1 MIKNIKYKLL
11 YGFLFCVLTLS
22 AQINWPSYTMVST
35 NFYLHSL
42 VNSTA
47 FVYGGL
53 YSSDSCYVK
62 ILNQSNALLKE
73 NSSAFQIIRPSQKI
87 YHQWQTKDTFQ
98 FIDVACFDEE
108 SLTVLENSFVLK
120 QYHGT
125 VLYKRP
131 ISLSLRIKTTLNEI
145 TLLLTNENVKFISFL
160 PPHVQ
165 AINFVERSNHRV
177 SQFSPNFP
185 NASLLTGKG
194 VSLGEW
200 DGGDIGRHID
210 FDSRLTVVKKLG
222 INSHATHVGGTMA
235 GAGNLEPDARG
246 MAPEAKIFSWDFNG
260 DIPIEMDTCQPKY
273 GFQITQNSYGYWTNN
288 CIDFALYDITST
300 DMDRLSNKRQDL
312 LHVFAAGNSRGMN
325 CVSGGYKTILPGFQ
339 SAKNTL
345 SVAAVNSTDGDSYFS
360 CAGPTQDGRFKPEIS
375 AVGVNVYSTQN
386 NNTYS
391 GGWNG
396 TSMATPG
403 ASGSI
408 ALLYEKFKAKYNV
421 FPSNFLAK
429 NIISNS
435 ADDIGNAGPDYYFGF
450 GRINGQTAV
459 NLIDSGFWNIDSVA
473 NNNSYLDTIYLPT
486 NLNELRVMLTWN
498 DIEVNPSSSPIL
510 VNDLDLTITDSL
522 GNVFQPW
529 WCNPSLPS
537 ALAIRKRDSINNIE
551 QVTIKNPN
559 RGRYIISVFGKK
571 IPLGKQAFAITWL
584 KEPKKLSVTYPNGG
598 ESMLSPSTAAK
609 AQIIRWDNFGVSGNY
624 KLEFSKDSGL
634 SWQAIASNVPNA
646 QRYYVWQTLA
656 DTITTG
662 RALIRIS
669 NGTIADVSDNVFS
682 IASPI
687 TGLNTLACDSQLYLR
702 WTAMPKT
709 AFYTVY
715 QMKNGK
721 MQAIG
726 TTKDSA
732 FLVTKLNNTNLYWF
746 SVSRRTTNG
755 AESMRCRAISGTPT
769 NTNFPPRITLQPK
782 DTSTCYTNIFFLKSK
797 ATGTNPITATWE
809 YSKNNGT
816 TWSAIGNAI
825 DSINCKLYVSDFSYW
840 VRRSYKNVCLAPV
853 YSRSASV
860 KLDSNLVVNFYNKDT
875 TVCFASTIKDSIK
888 VKSKVPAKITWYND
902 SASASIVLQKG
913 TSNTYTTTI
922 KRPLAIWAEV
932 SNLCGITKS
941 KDLTKSAKLNGRNDY
956 SLFPVPSITAV
967 DTLRA
972 CVGETISLGPTLSGG
987 RPGFQKLLIKTE
999 DSTYLQNSISK
1010 KIIKNQVI
1018 KFYYF
1023 DNCYPDTIT
1032 KSVYIKMYQ
1041 PLNLSIIKD
1050 STICY
1055 NTKGTIKAQ
1064 PSGGN
1069 GSYTYLWKD
1078 LGASVKIR
1086 NMTLTTTQRFYLTL
1100 TDNCTEKSVSDSVL
1114 ITVLPPLSIVLRAN
1128 KDTICN
1134 GTSVNLSMYPDGGRV
1149 GTRTITWKNNQLSG
1163 TNPSIILKQST
1174 WLPVTLSDGCSPAKT
1189 DSIFVFVREP
1199 LSIKIDKIDTLCHA
1213 KSVTLKAQVSGGI
1226 SQQSIVT
1233 WSPLSKTG
1241 TTVSYLPLNTKLIK
1255 ATVSDACTVP
1265 TASDSV
1271 LVNVYQPLAL
1281 IMTQDTSTCFGKALK
1296 LTAQYKGGK
1305 TNTQHFYW
1313 NQFKTNSILVDSF
1326 KTATYHIDLKDAC
1339 ADSLSSD
1346 VLVTVGQK
1354 LGISPSVI
1362 KKCSYDDQLVNFTV
1376 NSTYPSTLTW
1386 DRLPSGKT
1394 QLFKDQLST
1403 QYTAIINDG
1412 CSDTS
1417 HFILPVYVSD
1427 FSKNN
1432 FSINSVILKKTALKL
1447 DINSFDNYIDWGDGQ
1462 LTKESD
1468 SLATHTYNNYGRFN
1482 ICKIQRDSINC
1493 SDTICQLLM
1502 NDDPISFKN
1511 YQISLYPNPVKDVL
1525 YLNLNQLAGEIKL
1538 SITDAIGKLIIKNQ
1552 KLYPPYEDYAINLIG
1567 IASGV
1572 YTLKLVVNG
1581 ETFTAK
1587 FVKLGQ

>member
-1 MIKNIKYKLL
+1 MIKNIKNKLL
-11 YGFLFCVLTLS
+11 FGFLLCALTLS
-22 AQINWPSYTMVST
+22 AQAKWPSYTMVST
-35 NFYLHSL
+35 NFYLQSL

-47 FVYGGL
+47 FVYSGL

-62 ILNQSNALLKE
+62 VLNQSSPLLKE
-73 NSSAFQIIRPSQKI
+73 NSGAFQIILPSQKI
-87 YHQWQTKDTFQ
+87 NRQWQTKDSFQ
-98 FIDVACFDEE
+98 FINIACFDDE
-108 SLTVLENSFVLK
+108 SLTALENLFVLK
-120 QYHGT
+120 QYQGN
-125 VLYKRP
+125 VLYRRP
-131 ISLSLRIKTTLNEI
+131 TSMSLRIKTTLNEI

-165 AINFVERSNHRV
+165 EINFVERSNHRV
-177 SQFSPNFP
+177 SQFAPNFP

-194 VSLGEW
+194 VSLAEW

-246 MAPEAKIFSWDFNG
+246 MAPESKIFSWDFNG
-260 DIPIEMDTCQPKY
+260 DIPVEMDTCKTKFGY
-273 GFQITQNSYGYWTNN
+273 SITQNSYGYWTNN
-288 CIDFALYDITST
+288 CIDFALYDVTST
-300 DMDRLSNKRQDL
+300 DMDRLSNKYQDL

-345 SVAAVNSTDGDSYFS
+345 SVAAVNSADGDSYFS

-375 AVGVNVYSTQN
+375 AVGVNVYSTQDN
-386 NNTYS
+386 NNYS

-403 ASGSI
+403 ASGTI
-408 ALLYEKFKAKYNV
+408 ALLYEKFKAKHNV
-421 FPSNFLAK
+421 FPINFLAK

-435 ADDIGNAGPDYYFGF
+435 ADDIGNVGPDYYFGY

-473 NNNSYLDTIYLPT
+473 NNNSYLDTLYLPS
-486 NLNELRVMLTWN
+486 NFNELRVMLTWN

-522 GNVFQPW
+522 GNVYQPW
-529 WCNPSLPS
+529 SCNPSLPS
-537 ALAIRKRDSINNIE
+537 SLAIRKRDSINNIE
-551 QVTIKNPN
+551 QVAIKNPN
-559 RGRYIISVFGKK
+559 RGRYIIRVFGKK
-571 IPLGKQAFAITWL
+571 VPIGKQAFAITWL

-598 ESMLSPSTAAK
+598 ESMLAPSTAAK
-609 AQIIRWDNFGVSGNY
+609 AQIIRWDNFGVTGNY
-624 KLEFSKDSGL
+624 KLEFSNDSGF
-634 SWQAIASNVPNA
+634 SWQTIASNVPNT

-669 NGTIADVSDNVFS
+669 NGTIVDVSDNVFS
-682 IASPI
+682 IASTI
-687 TGLNTLACDSQLYLR
+687 TGLNTFACDSQLYLR
-702 WTAMPKT
+702 WRALPKT

-732 FLVTKLNNTNLYWF
+732 FLVTRLNNNTMYWF
-746 SVSRRTTNG
+746 SVARRTTNG

-769 NTNFPPRITLQPK
+769 NTNFPPRISIQPK
-782 DTSTCYTNIFFLKSK
+782 DTSTCYTNVFFLKSK

-816 TWSAIGNAI
+816 SWSIIGNAI

-853 YSRSASV
+853 YSRSAIV

-875 TVCFASTIKDSIK
+875 TVCLASTIKDSIK

-913 TSNTYTTTI
+913 TANTYTTTI
-922 KRPLAIWAEV
+922 KRPMAIWAEV

-941 KDLTKSAKLNGRNDY
+941 KDLTKPAKLNGRNDY

-1041 PLNLSIIKD
+1041 PLSLSIIKD

-1114 ITVLPPLSIVLRAN
+1114 ITVLPALSIVLKAD

-1134 GTSVNLSMYPDGGRV
+1134 GTVVNLSMHPDGGRV
-1149 GTRTITWKNNQLSG
+1149 STRNIAWKNNTLSG
-1163 TNPSIILKQST
+1163 TNPSIVLKQST
-1174 WLPVTLSDGCSPAKT
+1174 WLPVTLSDGCSPSKT
-1189 DSIFVFVREP
+1189 DSVFVFVREP

-1213 KSVTLKAQVSGGI
+1213 KSVTLNAQVSGGI
-1226 SQQSIVT
+1226 SKQRIVT

-1241 TTVSYLPLNTKLIK
+1241 TTVSYLPLNTQLIK
-1255 ATVSDACTVP
+1255 ASVSDACTVP
-1265 TASDSV
+1265 NASDSIM
-1271 LVNVYQPLAL
+1271 VNVYQPLAL
-1281 IMTQDTSTCFGKALK
+1281 IMTQDTTTCYGQALQ
-1296 LTAQYKGGK
+1296 LTAKYKGGK
-1305 TNTQHFYW
+1305 TNTQRFYW
-1313 NQFKTNSILVDSF
+1313 NQIKTNGIWVDSF

-1339 ADSLSSD
+1339 ADSIGSD
-1346 VLVTVGQK
+1346 VLVAVGQK
-1354 LGISPSVI
+1354 LAISPAVI
-1362 KKCSYDDQLVNFTV
+1362 KKCSYDDKLINFTV

-1386 DRLPSGKT
+1386 DRLPNGKT
-1394 QLFKDQLST
+1394 QLFKDQSNIS
-1403 QYTAIINDG
+1403 YTAIINDG
-1412 CSDTS
+1412 CSDTT

-1432 FSINSVILKKTALKL
+1432 FSVKSVILKKVELKL
-1447 DINSFDNYIDWGDGQ
+1447 DINRFDNYIDWGDGQ

-1493 SDTICQLLM
+1493 SDTICSPLI
-1502 NDDPISFKN
+1502 NEDPIGFKN

-1538 SITDAIGKLIIKNQ
+1538 SITDAVGKVIIENQ
-1552 KLYPPYEDYAINLIG
+1552 KLYPPYEDYAINLSG

-1587 FVKLGQ
+1587 FVKVDK

>member
-1 MIKNIKYKLL
+1 MKINLKSLLLLVWCAFILNANAIDKYPK
-11 YGFLFCVLTLS
+11 YVLTS
-22 AQINWPSYTMVST
+22 VSFYT
-35 NFYLHSL
+35 NSL
-42 VNSTA
+42 VLSSD
-47 FVYGGL
+47 FKFSGL

-62 ILNQSNALLKE
+62 ILNQSNLLLRD
-73 NSSAFQIIRPSQKI
+73 NATAFQFISPSQKI
-87 YHQWQTKDTFQ
+87 NKQWQTTDSLQ
-98 FIDVACFDEE
+98 SINVDCFDEE
-108 SLTVLENSFVLK
+108 SLTALENSFVSK
-120 QYHGT
+120 QYQGT

-131 ISLSLRIKTTLNEI
+131 ISLSLRIKTNLNEI
-145 TLLLTNENVKFISFL
+145 SLLLTNENVKFISFL

-165 AINFVERSNHRV
+165 EINFVERSNHRV
-177 SQFSPNFP
+177 SQFAPNFP
-185 NASLLTGKG
+185 NTSQLTGKG
-194 VSLGEW
+194 VTLAEW

-235 GAGNLEPDARG
+235 GAGNLEPEARG
-246 MAPEAKIFSWDFNG
+246 MAPEAIIFSWDFNG
-260 DIPIEMDTCQPKY
+260 DIPVEMDTCKTKFAY
-273 GFQITQNSYGYWTNN
+273 SITQNSYGYWTNN
-288 CIDFALYDITST
+288 CIDFALYDVTST
-300 DMDRLSNKRQDL
+300 DMDRLSNKYQDL

-325 CVSGGYKTILPGFQ
+325 CVAGGYKTILPGFQ

-375 AVGVNVYSTQN
+375 AVGVNVYSTQD

-408 ALLYEKFKAKYNV
+408 ALLYEAFKAKYNV

-435 ADDIGNAGPDYYFGF
+435 ADDIGNIGPDYYFGF

-473 NNNSYLDTIYLPT
+473 NNNSYLDTIYLPA
-486 NLNELRVMLTWN
+486 NLDELRVMLTWN
-498 DIEVNPSSSPIL
+498 DIEVNPSSNPIL

-522 GNVFQPW
+522 GNIYQPW
-529 WCNPSLPS
+529 WCNPSLPT

-559 RGRYIISVFGKK
+559 RGRYIIKVFGKK
-571 IPLGKQAFAITWL
+571 IPVGKQAFAITWL
-584 KEPKKLSVTYPNGG
+584 KEPKKLSITYPNGG
-598 ESMLSPSTAAK
+598 ESILSPSSAAK
-609 AQIIRWDNFGVSGNY
+609 AQIIRWDNFGISGNY
-624 KLEFSKDSGL
+624 KLEFSNDSGL
-634 SWQAIASNVPNA
+634 SWQTIATNISNT

-682 IASPI
+682 IANPV
-687 TGLNTLACDSQLYLR
+687 TGLNTLACDSQLFLR
-702 WTAMPKT
+702 WRALPKT

-721 MQAIG
+721 MQVIG
-726 TTKDSA
+726 TTKDTS
-732 FLVTKLNNTNLYWF
+732 FLVTQLNNSNLYWF
-746 SVSRRTTNG
+746 SVSRRASNG
-755 AESMRCRAISGTPT
+755 AESMRCRAISGTP
-769 NTNFPPRITLQPK
+769 NNANFSPRISLQPK
-782 DTSTCYTNIFFLKSK
+782 DTSTCYTNVFYLKSK
-797 ATGTNPITATWE
+797 ANGTNPLTTAWE
-809 YSKNNGT
+809 YSKNNGN
-816 TWSAIGNAI
+816 TWSTIGNSL
-825 DSINCKLYVSDFSYW
+825 DSINCKLYVSDFNYW
-840 VRRSYKNVCLAPV
+840 VRRSYRNVCLAPV
-853 YSRSASV
+853 YSRTAIV
-860 KLDSNLVVNFYNKDT
+860 NLDSNLVVNFYNNDT
-875 TVCFASTIKDSIK
+875 MVCLSSTIKDSIK
-888 VKSKVPAKITWYND
+888 IKSKVLPQITWYND
-902 SASASIVLQKG
+902 SLSTSIILQKG
-913 TSNTYTTTI
+913 TSNYYMSTI
-922 KRPLAIWAEV
+922 KKPMSIWAEV
-932 SNLCGITKS
+932 SNLCGTIKS
-941 KDLTKSAKLNGRNDY
+941 KDLTKPAKLNGRNEY
-956 SLFPVPSITAV
+956 SLFPVPTITTL
-967 DTLRA
+967 DTLMA
-972 CVGETISLGPTLSGG
+972 CVGETITIAPALSGG
-987 RPGFQKLLIKTE
+987 RPGYQKLLITTE
-999 DSTYLQNSISK
+999 DSSYLRNSINK
-1010 KIIKNQVI
+1010 KITKNQMV
-1018 KFYYF
+1018 KFSYF
-1023 DNCYPDTIT
+1023 DNCYPDTIV
-1032 KSVYIKMYQ
+1032 KFVYIKMYQ
-1041 PLNLSIIKD
+1041 PLGLTIIKD

-1055 NTKGTIKAQ
+1055 NTKGKLNAQ

-1069 GSYTYLWKD
+1069 GNYTYVWSD

-1086 NMTLTTTQRFYLTL
+1086 NITMLNTQRFYLTL

-1114 ITVLPPLSIVLRAN
+1114 ITVLPPLSFALRAD

-1134 GTSVNLSMYPDGGRV
+1134 GTVVKLSMHPDGGRV
-1149 GTRTITWKNNQLSG
+1149 GTRTIAWKNNQLSG

-1174 WLPVTLSDGCSPAKT
+1174 WLPVTLSDGCSPSKT
-1189 DSIFVFVREP
+1189 DSVFVFVRDP

-1213 KSVTLKAQVSGGI
+1213 KTVTLNAQVSGGI
-1226 SQQSIVT
+1226 SQQRIVT
-1233 WSPLSKTG
+1233 WSPLSKIG
-1241 TTVSYLPLNTKLIK
+1241 TTVSYLPLNTQLIK

-1265 TASDSV
+1265 IAIDSIV
-1271 LVNVYQPLAL
+1271 VNVYQPLAL
-1281 IMTQDTSTCFGKALK
+1281 IMTQDTVTCYGHSLH

-1305 TNTQHFYW
+1305 TNTQQFYW
-1313 NQFKTNSILVDSF
+1313 NQVKTNGLWVDSF
-1326 KTATYHIDLKDAC
+1326 KTAIYHIDLKDAC
-1339 ADSLSSD
+1339 ADSIGSD

-1354 LGISPSVI
+1354 LAISPSVV
-1362 KKCSYDDQLVNFTV
+1362 KKCSYEDKLINFTV

-1394 QLFKDQLST
+1394 QLFKDQSNT
-1403 QYTAIINDG
+1403 SYTAVIEDG

-1432 FSINSVILKKTALKL
+1432 FSIKSVILKKAALKL
-1447 DINSFDNYIDWGDGQ
+1447 DFNSFDNYIDWGDGQ

-1468 SLATHTYNNYGRFN
+1468 STAIHTYSNYGRFS

-1502 NDDPISFKN
+1502 NDDPIGFKN

-1538 SITDAIGKLIIKNQ
+1538 SITDATGKLVIENQ
-1552 KLYPPYEDYAINLIG
+1552 KLYPPYEDYAINLTG

-1587 FVKLGQ
+1587 FVKLD